1 MKKYTIATLVGIA
14 SVALTATTALA
25 WSHDL
30 SIRAP
35 YTHVAGKATATIV
48 GAKPNCDVQSKLFDE
63 TATADNTAVAD
74 SDYNTGSTR
83 VANAITTFPGVE
95 TGKVSFTPSLAG
107 FYQIDS
113 AIVNAGPDCKHLGGG
128 TTATKDI
135 LVGDNV
141 YIDTFNWDESAEVHA
156 GQNDYDVQFVGD
168 VRTNAASD
176 RLRAGVKV
184 QLWVPNLAGTK
195 MVLADTDTTNA
206 RGEFEMNYRWDAD
219 RHGTG
224 NFQIRVART
233 AKFFQDF
240 SNDESDDTV
249 DADGYYV
256 G

>member
-1 MKKYTIATLVGIA
+1 MNKYTTATLVGIA

-30 SIRAP
+30 TIRAP
-35 YTHVAGKATATIV
+35 YTHTAGTATATIV

-83 VANAITTFPGVE
+83 VANAITKFPGVE
-95 TGKVSFTPSLAG
+95 TAKVSFAPALAG
-107 FYQIDS
+107 FYQMDS
-113 AIVNAGPDCKHLGGG
+113 VIVNVGSKCKSLSGG
-128 TTATKDI
+128 TSASKDI

-141 YIDTFNWDESAEVHA
+141 RIDTFNWNESAEVHD

-168 VRTNAASD
+168 VRTNAESN
-176 RLRAGVKV
+176 RLRSGVTV

-195 MVLADTDTTNA
+195 MVLVDSDVTNS
-206 RGEFEMNYRWDAD
+206 RGEFEINYRWDAD

-224 NFQIRVART
+224 DFQLRVART
-233 AKFFQDF
+233 AKFFQDY
-240 SNDESDDTV
+240 STDESDDTV

-256 G
+256 D

>member
-1 MKKYTIATLVGIA
+1 MKKYTIATLVGVA

-35 YTHVAGKATATIV
+35 YTHTAGKATATIV

-74 SDYNTGSTR
+74 SDYKTGSTR
-83 VANAITTFPGVE
+83 VANANTTFAGVE
-95 TGKVSFTPSLAG
+95 TAKVSFTPALAG

-113 AIVNAGPDCKHLGGG
+113 VIANIGSTCKHLGGG
-128 TTATKDI
+128 TAASKDI

-141 YIDTFNWDESAEVHA
+141 RVDTFDWNESAEVHT
-156 GQNDYDVQFVGD
+156 GRNDYDVQFVGD
-168 VRTNAASD
+168 VRTNADSN
-176 RLRAGVKV
+176 RLRAGVVV
-184 QLWVPNLAGTK
+184 QLWVPNVSGTK
-195 MVLADTDTTNA
+195 MVLVDTDTTNA
-206 RGEFEMNYRWDAD
+206 RGEFEINYRWDAD

-224 NFQIRVART
+224 DFQLRVART
-233 AKFFQDF
+233 AKFFQDY
-240 SNDESDDTV
+240 SNDEIDETV

-256 G
+256 D

>member
-1 MKKYTIATLVGIA
+1 MNKYTIATLVGVA

-35 YTHVAGKATATIV
+35 YTHTSGTATATIV
-48 GAKPNCDVQSKLFDE
+48 GAKPSCDVQSKLFDE

-83 VANAITTFPGVE
+83 IANAITKFVGVE
-95 TGKVSFTPSLAG
+95 TARVAFTPSLAG

-113 AIVNAGPDCKHLGGG
+113 AIVNVGSNCKHLGGG
-128 TTATKDI
+128 TTATKAI
-135 LVGDNV
+135 VVGDNV
-141 YIDTFNWDESAEVHA
+141 RIDTFDWNESAEVHA
-156 GQNDYDVQFVGD
+156 GKNDYDVQFVGD
-168 VRTNAASD
+168 VRTNADSD
-176 RLRAGVKV
+176 RLRAGVTV

-219 RHGTG
+219 LHGTG
-224 NFQIRVART
+224 DFQLRVART
-233 AKFFQDF
+233 AKFFQDY
-240 SNDESDDTV
+240 SNDESDDVV
-249 DADGYYV
+249 DADGFYN
-256 G
+256 